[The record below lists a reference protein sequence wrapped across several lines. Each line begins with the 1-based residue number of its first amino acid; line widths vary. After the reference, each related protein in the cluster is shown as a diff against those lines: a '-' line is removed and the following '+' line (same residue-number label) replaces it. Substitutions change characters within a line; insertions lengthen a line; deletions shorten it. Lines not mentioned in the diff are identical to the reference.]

1 MLKFLLNKMKG
12 LLQLILKYNKKIIA
26 KRIQFY
32 FSYLFLTFDNFFYLM
47 TIIEGDL
54 ILFFFINMGHFFK
67 EVKNNFSDSID
78 AF

>member
-1 MLKFLLNKMKG
+1 MKG
-12 LLQLILKYNKKIIA
+12 LRQLILKCYKKTIA

-32 FSYLFLTFDNFFYLM
+32 FSYSFLRFDNFFYLM

-54 ILFFFINMGHFFK
+54 TLFFLINMGHFFK
-67 EVKNNFSDSID
+67 EVKNNFSDFID